1 MKAALRRCS
10 RARRHIRMGDILTRI
25 YDAKRRYAE
34 RDEAAEPHE
43 LVRQRGLARMS
54 ARRPFLEAIRASR
67 GPAIVGEI
75 KRASPSAGLIAR
87 NFDAAAVARAYENA
101 GVDCISVLTEADHFL
116 GELAYLDIAR
126 MHSSRPLLRKDFL
139 ATPYEVAQSAAYGAD
154 AVLLIVAG
162 LDDGTLAACMREAA
176 EYRLDVLVEVHDS
189 AELRRAVALGAALIG
204 INNRNLRTFETDLSV
219 SEYLL
224 PEVPQGV
231 TVISESGMRHPG
243 DISRLHA
250 AGARG
255 FLIGEA
261 LMRADD
267 PAALVD
273 SLKTAVEAR
282 AVSP

>member
-1 MKAALRRCS
+1 
-10 RARRHIRMGDILTRI
+10 MGDILSRI
-25 YDAKRRYAE
+25 YDAKRRYAQ
-34 RDEAAEPHE
+34 RDRDAEPHD
-43 LVRQRGLARMS
+43 LVRQRGLARS
-54 ARRPFLEAIRASR
+54 GARRPFLDAIRASR
-67 GPAIVGEI
+67 GPAIIGEI

-87 NFDAAAVARAYENA
+87 NFDAAAVARAYESA
-101 GVDCISVLTEADHFL
+101 GVDCISVITESDHFL
-116 GELAYLDIAR
+116 GELAYLETAR
-126 MHSSRPLLRKDFL
+126 THSTRPLLRKDFL
-139 ATPYEVAQSAAYGAD
+139 ATPYEIAQSAAYGAD
-154 AVLLIVAG
+154 AVLLIVGG
-162 LDDGTLAACMREAA
+162 LDDDALVACMREAA

-189 AELRRAVALGAALIG
+189 AELKRALALGAVLVG
-204 INNRNLRTFETDLSV
+204 INNRNLRTLETDLAV

-224 PEVPQGV
+224 PEVPPGV